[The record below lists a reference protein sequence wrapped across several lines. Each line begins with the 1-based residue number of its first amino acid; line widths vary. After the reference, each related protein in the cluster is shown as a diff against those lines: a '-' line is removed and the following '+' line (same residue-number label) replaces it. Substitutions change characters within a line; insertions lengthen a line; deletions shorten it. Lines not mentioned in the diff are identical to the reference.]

1 MVYAELH
8 EVFLSSKLYTLINL
22 EGGALIATMVVELNE
37 CLDALELWTLRYGG
51 ISKYL
56 DGSSINNA

>member
-8 EVFLSSKLYTLINL
+8 EVFLYSKLYTFINL
-22 EGGALIATMVVELNE
+22 EGGALIATIMVELNE